1 MFFKNLDFII
11 IVIPPLFNDI
21 SFRTSGPAKLLS
33 FSQVSD
39 HLQLFEDPKANR
51 ENKKKKKK
59 KKFKKVEKKKGEG
72 KGKEKE
78 ERTD

>member
-11 IVIPPLFNDI
+11 IASSPPPPTFSTTFLA
-21 SFRTSGPAKLLS
+21 SGPAKLLF

-39 HLQLFEDPKANR
+39 HLQLFEDPKANG

-59 KKFKKVEKKKGEG
+59 KKGVLKSCCIQ
-72 KGKEKE
+72 
-78 ERTD
+78 RW